1 MHCVLALG
9 DYIRA
14 EKRAHCG
21 PRLVFWISNMN
32 LRNVAI
38 IAHVDHG
45 KTTLVDRLLQQSGS
59 YRENQRV
66 VERAMDSNDLERER
80 GITIL
85 AKATSIVWQGTR
97 INIVDTPGHAD
108 FGGEVERILNMVDG
122 ALVLVDAAEGPL
134 PQTKFVVSKALKMGL
149 KPIVVIN
156 KVDRADARPTQV
168 VNEVF
173 DLFAA
178 LDASEEQLEFPILY
192 GSAKQGWMAASPDGP
207 KDAGMAPLFDLV
219 LRHVRPPRVEGGPFR
234 LLGTILEAN
243 PYLGRIVT
251 GRITSGSIAPNQA
264 VKVLDHEGNLIEQGR
279 VTKVLAF
286 RGLER
291 TAVDSAEAGDIVAIA
306 GLPDAT
312 VAHTICDP
320 SVDTPIPAQPID
332 PPTLAMTFRVNDSPL
347 AGTEGDK
354 VTGRMIRDRLLREA
368 EGNVALRVRESDDKD
383 SMEVAGRGELQLGIL
398 IETMRREGFEL
409 SVSRPKVLL
418 RDDPKTGEQLEPI
431 EEVVID
437 LDEEHSGIVVQKM
450 SERKAELIEMR
461 PSGGGRQRLVFY
473 APTRGLIGYQGELL
487 TDTRGTAIMN
497 RLFHAYAPFK
507 GAIQGRRNGVLIS
520 NDAGEAVAYA
530 LWNLEDRGPMMV
542 EPGWK
547 VYRGMIVGEH
557 TRDNDLVVNVL
568 KGKKLTNIRTTSKD
582 EAVRLTPPIRM
593 TLERALAY
601 IQDDELVEVTPKS
614 IRLRKKLLDEHER
627 KRDERRKETEQV

>member
-1 MHCVLALG
+1 M
-9 DYIRA
+9 D
-14 EKRAHCG
+14 
-21 PRLVFWISNMN
+21 

-45 KTTLVDRLLQQSGS
+45 KTTLVDRLLQQSGV
-59 YRENQRV
+59 YRENQRQ

-85 AKATSIVWQGTR
+85 AKAASVDWQGTR

-134 PQTKFVVSKALKMGL
+134 PQTKFVVSKALRMGL
-149 KPIVVIN
+149 KPIVIIN
-156 KVDRADARPTQV
+156 KVDRSDARPVQV

-178 LDASEEQLEFPILY
+178 LDATDEQLDFPILY
-192 GSAKQGWMAASPDGP
+192 GSAKQGWMATSLEGSHDDGM
-207 KDAGMAPLFDLV
+207 KPLFDLI
-219 LRHVRPPRVEGGPFR
+219 LKHVKPPVVEEGPFR

-243 PYLGRIVT
+243 NYLGRIVT
-251 GRITSGSIAPNQA
+251 GRITSGTAKPNQA
-264 VKVLDHEGNLIEQGR
+264 VKVLDHTGKLVETGR
-279 VTKVLAF
+279 ITKVLAF

-291 TAVDSAEAGDIVAIA
+291 QPIEEAQAGDIVALA

-320 SVDTPIPAQPID
+320 SVETPLPAQPID

-347 AGTEGDK
+347 AGTEGSK

-418 RDDPKTGEQLEPI
+418 RQNDAGEIEEPI

-437 LDEEHSGIVVQKM
+437 VDEGHSGVVVQKM
-450 SERKAELIEMR
+450 AERKGEMIELR
-461 PSGGGRQRLVFY
+461 PSGGGRVRLVFY

-497 RLFHAYAPFK
+497 RLFHAYAPHK
-507 GAIQGRRNGVLIS
+507 GNVQGRRNGVLIA
-520 NDAGEAVAYA
+520 NDQGDAVAYA
-530 LWNLEDRGPMMV
+530 LWNLEDRGPMMI

-547 VYRGMIVGEH
+547 VYKGMIVGEH

-568 KGKKLTNIRTTSKD
+568 KGKQLTNIRTTQKD

-593 TLERALAY
+593 TLEKALAY
-601 IQDDELVEVTPKS
+601 IEDDELVEVTPES
-614 IRLRKKLLDEHER
+614 IRLRKKLLDENDR
-627 KRDERRKETEQV
+627 KKEQRQKEAAEAV

>member
-1 MHCVLALG
+1 M
-9 DYIRA
+9 D
-14 EKRAHCG
+14 
-21 PRLVFWISNMN
+21 

-45 KTTLVDRLLQQSGS
+45 KTTLVDRLLQQSGAF
-59 YRENQRV
+59 RENQRV

-85 AKATSIVWQGTR
+85 AKAASVVWKDTR

-168 VNEVF
+168 INEVF
-173 DLFAA
+173 DLFAT
-178 LDASEEQLEFPILY
+178 LDATDEQLDFPILY
-192 GSAKQGWMAASPDGP
+192 GSAKQGWMATSLDGSH
-207 KDAGMAPLFDLV
+207 DDGMKPLFDLV
-219 LRHVRPPRVEGGPFR
+219 LRHVRPPVVESGPFR

-251 GRITSGSIAPNQA
+251 GRITSGSVKPNQQ
-264 VKVLDHEGNLIEQGR
+264 VKVLDHDGKLIESGR
-279 VTKVLAF
+279 ITKVLAF

-291 TAVDSAEAGDIVAIA
+291 TAVEEASAGDIVAIA
-306 GLPDAT
+306 GLPNAT
-312 VAHTICDP
+312 VAMTICDP
-320 SVDTPIPAQPID
+320 LVETPLPAQPID
-332 PPTLAMTFRVNDSPL
+332 PPTLAMIFRVNDSPL

-368 EGNVALRVRESDDKD
+368 EGNVALRVRESDEKD

-418 RDDPKTGEQLEPI
+418 QEDPATGEMLEPI

-450 SERKAELIEMR
+450 AERKADMMEMK
-461 PSGGGRQRLVFY
+461 PSGGGRLRLVFH

-497 RLFHAYAPFK
+497 RLFHAYAPYK
-507 GAIQGRRNGVLIS
+507 GPIQGRRNGVLIS
-520 NDAGEAVAYA
+520 NDKGDAVAYA
-530 LWNLEDRGPMMV
+530 LWNLEDRGPMMI

-547 VYRGMIVGEH
+547 VYNGMIVGEH
-557 TRDNDLVVNVL
+557 TRGNDLIVNVL

-593 TLERALAY
+593 TLEKALAY
-601 IQDDELVEVTPKS
+601 IEDDELVEVTPKS
-614 IRLRKKLLDEHER
+614 IRLRKKLLDENDRKKEER
-627 KRDERRKETEQV
+627 KKEAETV

>member
-1 MHCVLALG
+1 MVLFLSGARTLNCN
-9 DYIRA
+9 
-14 EKRAHCG
+14 ELWT
-21 PRLVFWISNMN
+21 PMN

-45 KTTLVDRLLQQSGS
+45 KTTLVDRLLQQSGAV
-59 YRENQRV
+59 RDNQRV
-66 VERAMDSNDLERER
+66 AERAMDSNDLERER

-85 AKATSIVWQGTR
+85 AKATSILWNEIR

-134 PQTKFVVSKALKMGL
+134 PQTKFVVSKALKVGL

-156 KVDRADARPTQV
+156 KVDRPDARPTQV

-178 LDASEEQLEFPILY
+178 LDASDEQLDFPILY
-192 GSAKQGWMAASPDGP
+192 GSAKEGWMAASAEGP
-207 KDAGMAPLFDLV
+207 KESMAPLFDLV
-219 LRHVRPPRVEGGPFR
+219 VRHVTAPKTEQGPFR
-234 LLGTILEAN
+234 MLGTILEAN

-251 GRITSGSIAPNQA
+251 GRITSGAIKPNQSI
-264 VKVLDHEGNLIEQGR
+264 KVLDRNGNVVEQGR
-279 VTKVLAF
+279 VSKVLAF

-291 TAVDSAEAGDIVAIA
+291 QPIEEGFAGDIVSVA
-306 GLPDAT
+306 GLPQAT
-312 VAHTICDP
+312 VAHTLCAP
-320 SVDTPIPAQPID
+320 EVMEPLPAQPID

-354 VTGRMIRDRLLREA
+354 VTSRMIRDRLLREA
-368 EGNVALRVRESDDKD
+368 EGNVALRVRESDEKD

-418 RDDPKTGEQLEPI
+418 HKDEKTGEMMEPI

-437 LDEEHSGIVVQKM
+437 LDEEHSGVVVQKM
-450 SERKAELIEMR
+450 AERKAELIEMR
-461 PSGGGRQRLVFY
+461 PSGGGRQRLVFF

-487 TDTRGTAIMN
+487 TDTRGTAILN
-497 RLFHAYAPFK
+497 RLFHGYAPYK
-507 GAIQGRRNGVLIS
+507 GTIQGRRNGVLIS
-520 NDAGEAVAYA
+520 TDAGEAVAYA
-530 LWNLEDRGPMMV
+530 LWNLEDRGPMLID
-542 EPGWK
+542 PGVK

-557 TRDNDLVVNVL
+557 TRDNDLEVNVL

-593 TLERALAY
+593 TLEKALAY

-614 IRLRKKLLDEHER
+614 IRLRKTLLDPNDR
-627 KRDERRKETEQV
+627 KKEERRKEAAEA

>member
-1 MHCVLALG
+1 
-9 DYIRA
+9 
-14 EKRAHCG
+14 
-21 PRLVFWISNMN
+21 MN
-32 LRNVAI
+32 LRNIAI

-45 KTTLVDRLLQQSGS
+45 KTTLVDRLLQQSGV
-59 YRENQRV
+59 YRENERQ

-85 AKATSIVWQGTR
+85 AKAASVEWQGTR

-156 KVDRADARPTQV
+156 KVDRSDARPV
-168 VNEVF
+168 EVINEVF

-178 LDASEEQLEFPILY
+178 LDATDEQLDFPILY
-192 GSAKQGWMAASPDGP
+192 GSAKQGWMATSLEGSKDDGM
-207 KDAGMAPLFDLV
+207 KPLFDLV
-219 LRHVRPPRVEGGPFR
+219 LRHVKPPAVEHGPFR
-234 LLGTILEAN
+234 LLGTIIEAN
-243 PYLGRIVT
+243 NFLGRIIT
-251 GRITSGSIAPNQA
+251 GRISSGTVKPNQA
-264 VKVLDHEGNLIEQGR
+264 VKVLDREGKLIESGR
-279 VTKVLAF
+279 ITKVLAF

-291 TAVDSAEAGDIVAIA
+291 VPLESAEAGDIVALA

-312 VAHTICDP
+312 VAMTICDP
-320 SVDTPIPAQPID
+320 SVEIPLPAQPID

-347 AGTEGDK
+347 AGTEGTK

-383 SMEVAGRGELQLGIL
+383 AMEVAGRGELQLGIL

-409 SVSRPKVLL
+409 SVSRPKVLI
-418 RDDPKTGEQLEPI
+418 RKNDAGEMEEPI

-437 LDEEHSGIVVQKM
+437 VDEEHSGVVVQKM
-450 SERKAELIEMR
+450 SERKGEMIELR
-461 PSGGGRQRLVFY
+461 PSGGGRVRMVFY

-497 RLFHAYAPFK
+497 RLFHAYATHK

-520 NDAGEAVAYA
+520 NDKGEAVAYA
-530 LWNLEDRGPMMV
+530 LWNLEDRGPMMI

-547 VYRGMIVGEH
+547 VYTGMIVGEH

-568 KGKKLTNIRTTSKD
+568 KGKQLTNIRTTSKD

-593 TLERALAY
+593 TLEKALAY
-601 IQDDELVEVTPKS
+601 IEDDELVEVTPKS
-614 IRLRKKLLDEHER
+614 IRLRKRLLDENDR
-627 KRDERRKETEQV
+627 KKVKREKEAETV

>member
-1 MHCVLALG
+1 MR
-9 DYIRA
+9 RA
-14 EKRAHCG
+14 KCEASKAPPPEQACQ
-21 PRLVFWISNMN
+21 SMD

-45 KTTLVDRLLQQSGS
+45 KTTLVDRLLQQSGV
-59 YRENQRV
+59 YRANERQ

-85 AKATSIVWQGTR
+85 AKAASVEWKGTR

-156 KVDRADARPTQV
+156 KVDRSDARPV
-168 VNEVF
+168 EVINEVF

-178 LDASEEQLEFPILY
+178 LDASDEQLDFPILY
-192 GSAKQGWMAASPDGP
+192 ASAKQGWMATTLEGSHDDG
-207 KDAGMAPLFDLV
+207 MQPLFDLI
-219 LRHVRPPRVEGGPFR
+219 LSHVQPPVVEEGPFR
-234 LLGTILEAN
+234 MLGTILEAN

-251 GRITSGSIAPNQA
+251 GRITSGSIKPNQPI
-264 VKVLDHEGNLIEQGR
+264 KVIDRNGKLIEQGR
-279 VTKVLAF
+279 VSKVLSF

-291 TAVDSAEAGDIVAIA
+291 TGVEEASAGDIVAIA
-306 GLPDAT
+306 GLPEAT
-312 VAHTICDP
+312 VAHTLCAP
-320 SVDTPIPAQPID
+320 PVDAPVAAQPID
-332 PPTLAMTFRVNDSPL
+332 PPPVSMSFIVNNSPL

-354 VTGRMIRDRLLREA
+354 VTSRMIRDRLLREA
-368 EGNVALRVRESDDKD
+368 EGNVALRVSEAADKD
-383 SMEVAGRGELQLGIL
+383 SMEVSGRGELQLAIL

-409 SVSRPKVLL
+409 SVSRPRVVLKK
-418 RDDPKTGEQLEPI
+418 DDAGGWLEPI

-437 LDEEHSGIVVQKM
+437 VDEEHSGVVVQKM
-450 SERKAELIEMR
+450 SERKAEMIEMR
-461 PSGGGRQRLVFY
+461 PSGGNRLRLVFY

-497 RLFHAYAPFK
+497 RIFHGYAPYK
-507 GAIQGRRNGVLIS
+507 GEIAGRRNGVLIS
-520 NDAGEAVAYA
+520 NDQGEAVAYA
-530 LWNLEDRGPMMV
+530 MFKLEDRGPMMI

-547 VYRGMIVGEH
+547 VYKGMIV
-557 TRDNDLVVNVL
+557 
-568 KGKKLTNIRTTSKD
+568 
-582 EAVRLTPPIRM
+582 
-593 TLERALAY
+593 
-601 IQDDELVEVTPKS
+601 
-614 IRLRKKLLDEHER
+614 
-627 KRDERRKETEQV
+627 

>member
-1 MHCVLALG
+1 
-9 DYIRA
+9 
-14 EKRAHCG
+14 
-21 PRLVFWISNMN
+21 MN
-32 LRNVAI
+32 LRNIAI

-59 YRENQRV
+59 FRENQRV
-66 VERAMDSNDLERER
+66 AERALDSNDLERER

-85 AKATSIVWQGTR
+85 AKVTSIVWNDTR

-156 KVDRADARPTQV
+156 KVDRADARPLEV

-178 LDASEEQLEFPILY
+178 LDASDAQLDFPILY
-192 GSAKQGWMAASPDGP
+192 GSAKEGWMAAGPDGP
-207 KDAGMAPLFDLV
+207 KDDGMRPLFDLIV
-219 LRHVRPPRVEGGPFR
+219 EHVAPPTVEEGPFR

-251 GRITSGSIAPNQA
+251 GRISSGRIAPNQP
-264 VKVLDHEGNLIEQGR
+264 VRVLDHEGRLVEQGR
-279 VTKVLAF
+279 VSKVLAF
-286 RGLER
+286 RGLDRIGLDE
-291 TAVDSAEAGDIVAIA
+291 AAAGDIVSLA
-306 GLPDAT
+306 GLPNAT
-312 VAHTICDP
+312 VAHTIAAP
-320 SVDTPIPAQPID
+320 EVTEPLPAQPID
-332 PPTLAMTFRVNDSPL
+332 PPTLSMTFRVNDSPL
-347 AGTEGDK
+347 AGTEGTK

-368 EGNVALRVRESDDKD
+368 EGNVALRVTESAERD

-409 SVSRPKVLL
+409 SVSRPKVLFR
-418 RDDPKTGEQLEPI
+418 RDADRSLLEPI

-437 LDEEHSGIVVQKM
+437 LDAEHSGIVVQKL
-450 SERKAELIEMR
+450 SERKAELVEMR
-461 PSGGGRQRLVFY
+461 PSGGGRQRLVFF

-487 TDTRGTAIMN
+487 TDTRGTGIMN
-497 RLFHAYAPFK
+497 RLFHSYAPYR

-520 NDAGEAVAYA
+520 TEAGDAVAYA
-530 LWNLEDRGPMMV
+530 LWNLEDRGAMMI
-542 EPGWK
+542 EPGTR
-547 VYRGMIVGEH
+547 VYRGMLVGEH
-557 TRDNDLVVNVL
+557 NRDNDLEVNVL

-582 EAVRLTPPIRM
+582 EAVRLTPPLRM
-593 TLERALAY
+593 ALEQSLAY
-601 IQDDELVEVTPKS
+601 IEDDELVEVTPKS
-614 IRLRKKLLDEHER
+614 IRLRKRHLDPNER
-627 KRDERRKETEQV
+627 KKEERRREADEAAIA